1 MKLSKN
7 PMTMINRV
15 HWMWTEK
22 NDISPDIYR
31 IFRRKFICD
40 PGEERVF
47 LEISVCSTY
56 ELRINGV
63 LLRGQQLS
71 DYPDAPTGARFDVTD
86 MIVPGENTV
95 LLQTHYVGEDFLTG
109 IAGRPFVKL
118 AIFGEKNFRLGG
130 DDSWEWCVDPRY
142 HSGLVCKVTPQL
154 GFAYEF
160 RAITPLPESGWKKT
174 VVADDAFAGVEIRE
188 RNVPQLR
195 ELEMTPAEVVQT
207 GMLIRSGLGS
217 TFAAACMNDAM
228 IPVPL
233 NEFCRGVDEAFRID
247 HYHRNFT
254 LLPDGKKPLEIPSRL
269 RPGCNGVY
277 LILDTGREQA
287 GYFAMQLS
295 APEGTVIDI
304 CHGEHLAAGRVS
316 SQIENRNFT
325 DRYVCRSGDNDF
337 VYRHRRLGCRYI
349 ELHIFSSGDVTLKR
363 CGLIP
368 LELPLPRKADFSCED
383 RIVVKNRELAV
394 RTLHLC
400 MHEHYEDCPWRE
412 QALYGCD
419 SRNQML
425 YGYYVWGNYDFAEVS
440 IDLLGR
446 SFDGERYFTLAAPGR
461 QNSRTIPAF
470 TLIWV
475 TEILEH
481 RLFSGSSAPFERWQE
496 QIDRILDA
504 ALAEK
509 VPGDEDFYHP
519 GTGKHIWNFCEWND
533 RLSDVNEHPSSTYNV
548 YLYEALTAAAKLHGL
563 SGNTPRA
570 ERLGQA
576 AEKLGEALKKRF
588 WSDSLAVFLLSSND
602 GSREEYEHVQAIFLA
617 NGLDGGHRKELTRS
631 LMRGSLKTI
640 SFSGLPYLI
649 QALRN
654 SDREGRLFLY
664 DRLDRLFTP
673 MLLAGATSLWEI
685 PEGSTGFNRAGSLCH
700 AWSSVMPFYCGSS
713 LLGVRPLEPGFAR
726 FEVKPFCGRLTHAAG
741 EIPTPAGFIRVEW
754 VLRDGAVD
762 LELEHP
768 EGLTPEICS
777 FEEFP
782 IRSVNGASPPGPV

>member
-1 MKLSKN
+1 MKLSTD
-7 PMTMINRV
+7 PMIMINQV

-31 IFRRKFICD
+31 LFRRNFICG
-40 PGEERVF
+40 PQEERVF

-56 ELRINGV
+56 ELRINDV
-63 LLRGQQLS
+63 PLRGQQLS
-71 DYPDAPTGARFDVTD
+71 DFPDAPTGARFDVTD
-86 MIVPGENTV
+86 MIVSGENTV
-95 LLQTHYVGEDFLTG
+95 LLQIHYIGEDFLTG
-109 IAGRPFVKL
+109 IAGKPFVKL
-118 AIFGEKNFRLGG
+118 AVFSGKRLWLGS

-142 HSGLVCKVTPQL
+142 RSGLACKVTPQL

-160 RAITPLPESGWKKT
+160 RALPSLPESGWRKS
-174 VVADDAFAGVEIRE
+174 VAADAAFAGIEVRA
-188 RNVPQLR
+188 RTVPQLR
-195 ELEMTPAEVVQT
+195 ESKMAPAEIVQT
-207 GMLIRSGLGS
+207 GMVSRAGQWR

-228 IPVPL
+228 VPVPL
-233 NEFCRGVDEAFRID
+233 NDFCGGVDEAFRIS

-254 LLPDGKKPLEIPSRL
+254 VLPDGGSPLEIPFRL
-269 RPGCNGVY
+269 RPGFNGVY

-287 GYFAMQLS
+287 GYFAMRIS

-325 DRYVCRSGDNDF
+325 DRYICRDGENDF

-349 ELHIFSSGDVTLKR
+349 ELHIFSSGDVTLRR

-368 LELPLPRKADFSCED
+368 LELPLPRKADFTCED

-461 QNSRTIPAF
+461 QNSRTIPVF
-470 TLIWV
+470 TLIWI
-475 TEILEH
+475 TGILEH
-481 RLFSGSSAPFERWQE
+481 RLFSGSSGPFERWQK
-496 QIDRILDA
+496 QIGRILEA
-504 ALAEK
+504 ALADK

-519 GTGKHIWNFCEWND
+519 GIGKHIWNFYEWND
-533 RLSDVNEHPSSTYNV
+533 RLSDATEHPSSTYNV
-548 YLYEALTAAAKLHGL
+548 YLYEALTAAAKLHEL
-563 SGNTPRA
+563 SGNTLQA
-570 ERLGQA
+570 ERFA
-576 AEKLGEALKKRF
+576 KTAEKLGTALKKRF
-588 WSDSLAVFLLSSND
+588 WNDRLKLFLLSSND
-602 GSREEYEHVQAIFLA
+602 GSREEYEHVQAIFMA
-617 NGLDGGHRKELTRS
+617 NGLDGGRRKELTAS
-631 LMRGSLKTI
+631 LMAGALRRI

-649 QALRN
+649 QALRDT
-654 SDREGRLFLY
+654 DREGRLFLY

-673 MLLAGATSLWEI
+673 MLLSGATSLWEI

-700 AWSSVMPFYCGSS
+700 AWSSAMPYYCGSC
-713 LLGVRPLEPGFAR
+713 LLGVRPLKPGFAR
-726 FEVKPFCGRLTHAAG
+726 FEVKPCCGRLTHAAG
-741 EIPTPAGFIRVEW
+741 EVPTPAGFIRVKW
-754 VLRDGAVD
+754 ALRDGAVD

-768 EGLTPEICS
+768 EGLVPEIRS

-782 IRSVNGASPPGPV
+782 IRSVNGVPLSPV